1 MQDPDSG
8 PRCRN
13 LEQDLDAGQPN
24 PDAVDPDAACR
35 RLLLWTAHTPDSAI
49 HCRTTVGPPPRCL
62 TLGLAVSDPTW
73 LCGAGYNQHHIHN
86 QHHIYYNINSE
97 TGEACAAPNYL
108 LRKVEDK
115 SERWKTKAKGDKS
128 ERWKFEKF

>member
-97 TGEACAAPNYL
+97 TGEACAAPNYT
-108 LRKVEDK
+108 RYKVVPE
-115 SERWKTKAKGDKS
+115 W
-128 ERWKFEKF
+128 